1 MKINRKIWFKILTAV
16 LTAGMLM
23 SNIQMIAFANET
35 RVITYA
41 DGSKIIYTYSNG
53 NVSSIDYYSAED
65 YETPLYNYQYSY
77 NGNKINSVICNVSN
91 SVSDETEK
99 FKIVDEDNSYKFSE
113 YIVKNGAETERL
125 LYESNSSIFSQTES
139 FYSCFGNIENKKID
153 TAVTLLRSNK
163 VQDSMSFSI
172 GKDFLGYNQIDYSV
186 TSLIEKDGIGRIK
199 SNSIDSNFAN
209 QLYPDNIGD
218 FNHNME
224 YVYLD
229 NGTDRSLVSEYTISG
244 DMMENSALPET
255 FTSTALKYNEQGMPQ
270 FKYYKFNEDN
280 GTFYY
285 LGNFYGYDSQNRLV
299 IETDSI
305 NNKYIEYFYDENNNL
320 YEKRIFGETA
330 KISLAN
336 KPDFDIEQLLIMEE
350 SDFNKFDF
358 SVFNNERFLIED
370 NQYYVYNYC
379 FDPMFKDRMVEYTE
393 KECVKNGDNIESTTK
408 VNEKISYD
416 ACGNPLNY
424 VGYTYE
430 GLIRANLKWCGNL
443 LTEFDVLDENGKV
456 IRIFTYEYDHNGNRV
471 AKKKYIRNNNDTFDL
486 HSAQNFIWNNGILQ
500 CVIFKGNILNFLKN
514 DNDYNQDFITY
525 SKIIYDA
532 NHSPIAYITPVGA
545 MYQYIKDFKGNIIGL
560 QSTTDDHRTN
570 NEDSSVYVEMFYD
583 SKGNMDFYQLPYKD
597 YSKDNSYMLTALFNP
612 CTYKDYLYD
621 YESGMYYAQ
630 NEYYSPLWGKNIQTT

>member
-65 YETPLYNYQYSY
+65 YETPLYNYEYSY

-163 VQDSMSFSI
+163 LRDSMSFSI

-224 YVYLD
+224 YAYLD

-270 FKYYKFNEDN
+270 FKYYKLNEDN

-379 FDPMFKDRMVEYTE
+379 FDPMFKDRMVGYTE

-570 NEDSSVYVEMFYD
+570 NEDSSVFVEMRYD
-583 SKGNMDFYQLPYKD
+583 SYGLIDFYYPPKVSSDKY
-597 YSKDNSYMLTALFNP
+597 NSYMLTALFNP

>member
-99 FKIVDEDNSYKFSE
+99 FKIVDEDNFYKFSE

-163 VQDSMSFSI
+163 VRDSMSFSI

-199 SNSIDSNFAN
+199 SNRIDSNFAN

-255 FTSTALKYNEQGMPQ
+255 FTSTALKYNGQGMPQ
-270 FKYYKFNEDN
+270 FKYYKLNEDN

-443 LTEFDVLDENGKV
+443 LTEFDVLDENRKV

-570 NEDSSVYVEMFYD
+570 NEDSSVFVEMRYD
-583 SKGNMDFYQLPYKD
+583 SYGLIDFYYPPKVSSDKY
-597 YSKDNSYMLTALFNP
+597 NSYMLTALFNP

>member
-1 MKINRKIWFKILTAV
+1 MKINRKIWFKILAAV

-77 NGNKINSVICNVSN
+77 NRNKINSVICNVSN

-163 VQDSMSFSI
+163 VRDSMSFSI

-270 FKYYKFNEDN
+270 FKYYKLNEDN

-597 YSKDNSYMLTALFNP
+597 YSKNNSYMLTALFNP

>member
-1 MKINRKIWFKILTAV
+1 MKTKNHLSGKIFIIILIVIILATNIQTTAF
-16 LTAGMLM
+16 ADISD
-23 SNIQMIAFANET
+23 SNIET
-35 RVITYA
+35 VFY
-41 DGSKIIYTYSNG
+41 DNGSKIVYTYQDGKISN
-53 NVSSIDYYSAED
+53 VDYYSSENR
-65 YETPLYNYQYSY
+65 EKPLYHYQYTYDTEEIS
-77 NGNKINSVICNVSN
+77 SVVCNVSN
-91 SVSDETEK
+91 PVSGKTEK
-99 FKIVDEDNSYKFSE
+99 FKTVYKDKDFKLFDYVDRD
-113 YIVKNGAETERL
+113 GTDTERM
-125 LYESNSSIFSQTES
+125 LYESSNNTFSKTES
-139 FYSCFGNIENKKID
+139 FYSCFGNIENSGFD
-153 TAVTLLRSNK
+153 SAVTLYRSNK
-163 VQDSMSFSI
+163 LRDTMSFSI
-172 GKDFLGYNQIDYSV
+172 EKTFLGYNQIEYSM
-186 TSLIEKDGIGRIK
+186 TSIIEKDSFGRVK
-199 SNSIDSNFAN
+199 SNNIDSNFAN

-229 NGTDRSLVSEYTISG
+229 GGTNRSLVSEYTIFG

-255 FTSTALKYNEQGMPQ
+255 FTSTALKYNERGMLQ
-270 FKYYKFNEDN
+270 FKYYKFEDN

-299 IETDSI
+299 IETDFI
-305 NNKYIEYFYDENNNL
+305 NNKYIEYFYNENNNL

-330 KISLAN
+330 NFCLAN

-358 SVFNNERFLIED
+358 SAFNNERFLIED
-370 NQYYVYNYC
+370 NQYYVYNYYY
-379 FDPMFKDRMVEYTE
+379 DPVFKDRMIKYTE
-393 KECVKNGDNIESTTK
+393 KECVKNGDNIESTAK
-408 VNEKISYD
+408 VNEKINYD

-424 VGYTYE
+424 IGYTYE
-430 GLIRANLKWCGNL
+430 GLVRANLKWCGNL
-443 LTEFDVLDENGKV
+443 LTEFDVLDENGEV

-471 AKKKYIRNNNDTFDL
+471 AKKKYVKNNNDTFDL

-500 CVIFKGNILNFLKN
+500 GVIFKGNILNFLKN
-514 DNDYNQDFITY
+514 DTDYNQDFITY
-525 SKIIYDA
+525 SKIIYDT

-597 YSKDNSYMLTALFNP
+597 YSKDNTYMLTALFNP

-621 YESGMYYAQ
+621 YESGMYYAK
-630 NEYYSPLWGKNIQTT
+630 NKYYSPLWGKNI

>member
-23 SNIQMIAFANET
+23 SNIQMISFANET

-77 NGNKINSVICNVSN
+77 NGNKINSVICSVSN

-163 VQDSMSFSI
+163 VRDSMSFSI

-224 YVYLD
+224 YSYLD
-229 NGTDRSLVSEYTISG
+229 FENDKMDSLVSEYSISG
-244 DMMENSALPET
+244 DMMENSLIPET
-255 FTSTALKYNEQGMPQ
+255 YLSTVLKYDTQGNLRFRIYKLIDTDTSTYL
-270 FKYYKFNEDN
+270 
-280 GTFYY
+280 
-285 LGNFYGYDSQNRLV
+285 LGNLYCYDEQNRL
-299 IETDSI
+299 ISEA
-305 NNKYIEYFYDENNNL
+305 NLANGKYIEYSYDKHGNL
-320 YEKRIFGETA
+320 SQKKVYSDTA
-330 KISLAN
+330 NLKFSD
-336 KPDFDIEQLLIMEE
+336 KPEFDIESFIEMDE
-350 SDFNKFDF
+350 SEFKSFDF
-358 SVFNNERFLIED
+358 ALYYDSYLEFDD
-370 NQYYVYNYC
+370 NQYYVYNYYY
-379 FDPMFKDRMVEYTE
+379 DPVFKDRMIKYTE

-408 VNEKISYD
+408 VNEKIS
-416 ACGNPLNY
+416 
-424 VGYTYE
+424 
-430 GLIRANLKWCGNL
+430 
-443 LTEFDVLDENGKV
+443 
-456 IRIFTYEYDHNGNRV
+456 
-471 AKKKYIRNNNDTFDL
+471 
-486 HSAQNFIWNNGILQ
+486 
-500 CVIFKGNILNFLKN
+500 
-514 DNDYNQDFITY
+514 
-525 SKIIYDA
+525 
-532 NHSPIAYITPVGA
+532 
-545 MYQYIKDFKGNIIGL
+545 
-560 QSTTDDHRTN
+560 
-570 NEDSSVYVEMFYD
+570 
-583 SKGNMDFYQLPYKD
+583 
-597 YSKDNSYMLTALFNP
+597 
-612 CTYKDYLYD
+612 
-621 YESGMYYAQ
+621 
-630 NEYYSPLWGKNIQTT
+630 

>member
-163 VQDSMSFSI
+163 VRDSMSFSI

-270 FKYYKFNEDN
+270 FKYYKLNEDN

-570 NEDSSVYVEMFYD
+570 NEDSSVFVEMRYD
-583 SKGNMDFYQLPYKD
+583 SYGLIDFYYPPKVSSDKY
-597 YSKDNSYMLTALFNP
+597 NSYMLTALFNP

-621 YESGMYYAQ
+621 YESGMYYSQ

>member
-1 MKINRKIWFKILTAV
+1 
-16 LTAGMLM
+16 
-23 SNIQMIAFANET
+23 
-35 RVITYA
+35 
-41 DGSKIIYTYSNG
+41 
-53 NVSSIDYYSAED
+53 
-65 YETPLYNYQYSY
+65 
-77 NGNKINSVICNVSN
+77 
-91 SVSDETEK
+91 
-99 FKIVDEDNSYKFSE
+99 
-113 YIVKNGAETERL
+113 
-125 LYESNSSIFSQTES
+125 
-139 FYSCFGNIENKKID
+139 
-153 TAVTLLRSNK
+153 
-163 VQDSMSFSI
+163 
-172 GKDFLGYNQIDYSV
+172 
-186 TSLIEKDGIGRIK
+186 
-199 SNSIDSNFAN
+199 
-209 QLYPDNIGD
+209 
-218 FNHNME
+218 
-224 YVYLD
+224 
-229 NGTDRSLVSEYTISG
+229 
-244 DMMENSALPET
+244 
-255 FTSTALKYNEQGMPQ
+255 
-270 FKYYKFNEDN
+270 
-280 GTFYY
+280 
-285 LGNFYGYDSQNRLV
+285 
-299 IETDSI
+299 
-305 NNKYIEYFYDENNNL
+305 
-320 YEKRIFGETA
+320 
-330 KISLAN
+330 
-336 KPDFDIEQLLIMEE
+336 MEE

-408 VNEKISYD
+408 VNEKIIYD

-570 NEDSSVYVEMFYD
+570 NEDSSVFVEMRYD
-583 SKGNMDFYQLPYKD
+583 SYGLIDFYYPKVSSDKY
-597 YSKDNSYMLTALFNP
+597 NSYMLTALFNP

>member
-1 MKINRKIWFKILTAV
+1 
-16 LTAGMLM
+16 
-23 SNIQMIAFANET
+23 
-35 RVITYA
+35 
-41 DGSKIIYTYSNG
+41 
-53 NVSSIDYYSAED
+53 
-65 YETPLYNYQYSY
+65 
-77 NGNKINSVICNVSN
+77 
-91 SVSDETEK
+91 
-99 FKIVDEDNSYKFSE
+99 
-113 YIVKNGAETERL
+113 
-125 LYESNSSIFSQTES
+125 
-139 FYSCFGNIENKKID
+139 
-153 TAVTLLRSNK
+153 
-163 VQDSMSFSI
+163 MSFSI

-270 FKYYKFNEDN
+270 FKYYKLNEDN

-443 LTEFDVLDENGKV
+443 LTEFDVLDENEKV

-560 QSTTDDHRTN
+560 QSKTDDHRTN
-570 NEDSSVYVEMFYD
+570 NEDSSVFVEMRYD
-583 SKGNMDFYQLPYKD
+583 SYGLIDFYYPPKVSSDKY
-597 YSKDNSYMLTALFNP
+597 NSYMLTALFNP

>member
-77 NGNKINSVICNVSN
+77 NGNKINSVICSVSN

-163 VQDSMSFSI
+163 LRDSMSFSI

-255 FTSTALKYNEQGMPQ
+255 FTSTALKYNGQGMPQ
-270 FKYYKFNEDN
+270 FKYYKLNEDN

-424 VGYTYE
+424 VVYTYE

-570 NEDSSVYVEMFYD
+570 NEDSSVFVEMRYD
-583 SKGNMDFYQLPYKD
+583 SYGLIDFYYPPKVSSDKY
-597 YSKDNSYMLTALFNP
+597 NSYMLTALFNP